1 MDVVAQ
7 WVRTWWTK
15 ESRGGAGAARRSRVP
30 IAFCLPESAA
40 PLVHEVTI
48 RESDGFRPAARVLT
62 GVPDKTEVD
71 LQEAD
76 GALRVML
83 RSAQF
88 HNLVRRRPPAVRL
101 RPSEWLRWQID
112 YRFRTYTGH
121 GPWLYRLDTLNLA
134 YRAGPDP
141 EIFLGTPTRRV
152 DERATLR

>member
-7 WVRTWWTK
+7 WVRTWWST
-15 ESRGGAGAARRSRVP
+15 ESRGGAGAATRSRVP
-30 IAFCLPESAA
+30 IAFPLPEPAA

-48 RESDGFRPAARVLT
+48 RERDGFQPAARVLA
-62 GVPDKTEVD
+62 GVPGTNEVD
-71 LQEAD
+71 LREAD

-101 RPSEWLRWQID
+101 RPGEWLRRQID
-112 YRFRTYTGH
+112 YRFRTYTGR

-134 YRAGPDP
+134 YRAEPDP

-152 DERATLR
+152 DERALR